1 MYERITRDIRVTV
14 RPEYLEEQSKPDEN
28 YFVWAYTIVIENLG
42 NETVTLKTRY
52 WKITDSTGRSQ
63 EVRGAGVV
71 GEQPTLGPGESF
83 QYTSGAPLTTASGFM
98 AGATRWRPTAAKRS
112 TSTSRRFPS
121 TAPRRLTAP
130 HSACTRCRNPLRVSQ
145 SGPRASLQFA
155 LAGCVS
161 LSRADKWKS
170 GSEQ

>member
-71 GEQPTLGPGESF
+71 GEQPTLRPGESF
-83 QYTSGAPLTTASGFM
+83 QYTL
-98 AGATRWRPTAAKRS
+98 RS
-112 TSTSRRFPS
+112 PAHHGVGLHGRSLPDGDRRRRSVQRRYPGVF
-121 TAPRRLTAP
+121 PRR
-130 HSACTRCRNPLRVSQ
+130 PLRAPPHALGVAIR
-145 SGPRASLQFA
+145 GLRVAPIRA
-155 LAGCVS
+155 G
-161 LSRADKWKS
+161 
-170 GSEQ
+170 GSCEPIKG